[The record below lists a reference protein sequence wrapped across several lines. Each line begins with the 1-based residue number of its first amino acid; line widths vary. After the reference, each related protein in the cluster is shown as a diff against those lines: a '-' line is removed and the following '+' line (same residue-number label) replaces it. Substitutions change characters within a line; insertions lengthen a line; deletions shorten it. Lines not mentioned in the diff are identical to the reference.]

1 MVPGC
6 VPSAGRQTA
15 ALSTPAPASI
25 PAAVSGQWA
34 GSRHGTDV
42 PAALGQTRAVRDQS
56 RWLLKRPEGRL
67 GRRGSELGHGAVGT
81 FANLRARLCPA
92 VRR

>member
-42 PAALGQTRAVRDQS
+42 PAALGQTRAVREAEP
-56 RWLLKRPEGRL
+56 LVVE
-67 GRRGSELGHGAVGT
+67 EA
-81 FANLRARLCPA
+81 
-92 VRR
+92 